1 MSIKPHERLETTLAL
16 ETLGS
21 ALGEVQRQLRTALR
35 RIDSLETQM
44 RRDGWTQEDLDW
56 IEPKIEH

>member
-1 MSIKPHERLETTLAL
+1 MSIKPHERMETTLAL

-21 ALGEVQRQLRTALR
+21 ALAEVQRQLRTALR